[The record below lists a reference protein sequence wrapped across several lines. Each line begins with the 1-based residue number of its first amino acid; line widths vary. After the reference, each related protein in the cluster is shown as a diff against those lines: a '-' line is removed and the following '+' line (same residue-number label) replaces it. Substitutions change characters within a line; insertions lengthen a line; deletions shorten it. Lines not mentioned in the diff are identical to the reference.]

1 MPNVVL
7 TVSTAAALTD
17 SSVRAV
23 YRLGLVVDQSSGW
36 ATFAV
41 MVAVW
46 VCPAGTLTVAAPAA
60 AGFPAGPAMVTPAC
74 TAASAVPS
82 LATSTWTWTVA

>member
-7 TVSTAAALTD
+7 TVSTTAPLTD

-36 ATFAV
+36 ATLAV

-46 VCPAGTLTVAAPAA
+46 VCPAGTLTVAAPVPAV
-60 AGFPAGPAMVTPAC
+60 FPAGPAMVTPAC
-74 TAASAVPS
+74 TEASAVPS